1 MAAACLVL
9 SGPAGDVAAAD
20 HAAVADRAERNV
32 MVLLPADNVQAW
44 RGGFQAALHA
54 ALERTLGDVR
64 VLSQS
69 ADVNR
74 VDDARYPERLRDWLA
89 EKYRNTAFDLIV
101 VPDTQALE
109 YLDRHAP
116 ASWRGAPVVA
126 LHDAE
131 FGPVPKAAAGIT
143 GFIVRRDFRPTVE
156 EALALVPAARQIA
169 IVAGAAHEERMR
181 AAAAV
186 RDLKDLPTIEL
197 VGLPMAELLERLRGL
212 PADAIVLFIEM
223 CLDGAGR
230 EFLGDRAFVEIA
242 RASARPVFGTAESLI
257 GRGMVGGR
265 MTDLERAGAALGA
278 LGGRVLAGDA
288 RAPVAFVHDDFA
300 RSLYDMRELKR
311 WGLDARRLP
320 LDAKLANHD
329 ESLIERYRWGVLAV
343 IGALLLQALL
353 IGALLVERERRRR
366 AEGNARRSLGQ
377 LAHLDRVA
385 AMGELATSLAHEL
398 NQPLA
403 AILANAQAARRLLAG
418 AEPDLHEVSASLDD
432 IVDDDKRAG
441 EVIRRMR
448 TLLKKDEFRPEPV
461 DLNEAANEV
470 VRLLAQ
476 DAGRRGVLV
485 ELELAPGLPPV
496 RGDTVQ
502 LQQVVLNLLV
512 NAFEAV
518 SRCAPERRRVCVRT
532 REPLSGNVEL
542 TVEDSGDGIP
552 EAHLEQLFEPFFTTK
567 SDGLG
572 MGLSITRSILELHG
586 GEIAAQNLDG
596 GGASFRCTLP
606 RHGRAGAT
614 RRPRE
619 GGMSAGI
626 VYVVDDDA
634 SMRRSVER
642 LLRSFGHRVE
652 TYSSAQAF
660 LEQPPVRDV
669 GCLVLDLRM
678 PGIDGLELQG
688 RLAARGDEL
697 PVIFVSGHGD
707 VPSSVRAMKAG
718 AFDFLTKPFD
728 ANVFSAAVERALDW
742 HAERLASRATLDA
755 LRARFYTLTPRE
767 REVCELV
774 AEGRLNKQVAE
785 TLGTTEKTIK
795 VHRARVME
803 KLGVR
808 SVAELVRVVD
818 RLRDARDHV

>member
-1 MAAACLVL
+1 MWGRGERRQSDDCRDRAGAAAAACACLVL
-9 SGPAGDVAAAD
+9 ATVSGMANASD
-20 HAAVADRAERNV
+20 HVSLVDGPERNV
-32 MVLLPADNVQAW
+32 MVLLPAESMQTW
-44 RGGFQAALHA
+44 RGPFQAALQA

-69 ADVNR
+69 ADVSR
-74 VDDARYPERLRDWLA
+74 LGDPVYPDRLRDWLA

-101 VPDTQALE
+101 VPDTQPLE

-116 ASWRGAPVVA
+116 ASWRSVPVVA
-126 LHDAE
+126 LHDAD
-131 FGPVPKAAAGIT
+131 FGSLPKIAGGMT
-143 GFIVRRDFRPTVE
+143 GFVVRRELRRTVE
-156 EALALVPAARQIA
+156 EAFALVPGATRVAV
-169 IVAGAAHEERMR
+169 VAGAAPEERLR
-181 AAAAV
+181 AASA
-186 RDLKDLPTIEL
+186 RRQLQDIPTIEL
-197 VGLPMAELLERLRGL
+197 VGLPMADLLPRLRAL
-212 PADAIVLFIEM
+212 PPDAIVLFLEM
-223 CLDGAGR
+223 CVDGAGR
-230 EFLGDRAFVEIA
+230 EFLGDRAFVEVV
-242 RASARPVFGTAESLI
+242 RASARPVFGTDESLI

-265 MTDLERAGAALGA
+265 MTDLDRAGAALGEV
-278 LGGRVLAGDA
+278 GA
-288 RAPVAFVHDDFA
+288 RLLSGEPPAAIPFVHENFA

-311 WGLDARRLP
+311 WGLDSRRLP

-418 AEPDLHEVSASLDD
+418 AEPDLHEVRASLDD

-461 DLNEAANEV
+461 DLNEAVNEV

-485 ELELAPGLPPV
+485 ELELASDLPPV

-518 SRCAPERRRVCVRT
+518 SRCAPERRRVRVRT

-542 TVEDSGDGIP
+542 TVEDAGDGIP
-552 EAHLEQLFEPFFTTK
+552 DAHLERLFEPFFTTK

-586 GEIAAQNLDG
+586 GEITAQNLDG
-596 GGASFRCTLP
+596 GGASFRCALP
-606 RHGRAGAT
+606 RHGRAGA
-614 RRPRE
+614 PA
-619 GGMSAGI
+619 SA
-626 VYVVDDDA
+626 
-634 SMRRSVER
+634 
-642 LLRSFGHRVE
+642 
-652 TYSSAQAF
+652 SA
-660 LEQPPVRDV
+660 R
-669 GCLVLDLRM
+669 
-678 PGIDGLELQG
+678 
-688 RLAARGDEL
+688 AA
-697 PVIFVSGHGD
+697 
-707 VPSSVRAMKAG
+707 
-718 AFDFLTKPFD
+718 
-728 ANVFSAAVERALDW
+728 
-742 HAERLASRATLDA
+742 
-755 LRARFYTLTPRE
+755 
-767 REVCELV
+767 
-774 AEGRLNKQVAE
+774 
-785 TLGTTEKTIK
+785 
-795 VHRARVME
+795 
-803 KLGVR
+803 
-808 SVAELVRVVD
+808 
-818 RLRDARDHV
+818 